1 MKGSSSIPS
10 HPYSLPE
17 DVDERIRS
25 TVHSLSTE
33 LQAQLER
40 ERLEKEEMK
49 KEQASLQA
57 QLSETRSQLNIL
69 MERLGVLPGSSR
81 RQHSLP
87 PDADDENDTDGSS
100 DDYTIFECLLD
111 N

>member
-1 MKGSSSIPS
+1 MMHRLVVTCIPKNQKVGEHKSSPLQKQLSVIF
-10 HPYSLPE
+10 
-17 DVDERIRS
+17 RIRS
-25 TVHSLSTE
+25 TVHSLSDE

-57 QLSETRSQLNIL
+57 QLFETRNQLHTL

-81 RQHSLP
+81 HQRSRPL
-87 PDADDENDTDGSS
+87 DADDEDGSS
-100 DDYTIFECLLD
+100 DD
-111 N
+111 